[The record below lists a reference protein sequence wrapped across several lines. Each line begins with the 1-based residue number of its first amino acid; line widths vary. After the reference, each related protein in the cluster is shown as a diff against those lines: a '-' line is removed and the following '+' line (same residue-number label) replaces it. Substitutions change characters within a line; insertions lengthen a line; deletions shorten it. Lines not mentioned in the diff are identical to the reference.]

1 MHVLTQWLGKQR
13 LTLDKTM
20 RPTLNVFT
28 TFGDLSN
35 HTKNQWTYRLVIA
48 LLCSSLLV
56 CQGCSTVSPWQRGNL
71 AKPEMGINPHPN
83 LNSFRDHIFT
93 SKEASQGGHSG
104 AGGGC
109 GCN

>member
-1 MHVLTQWLGKQR
+1 MRL
-13 LTLDKTM
+13 LTLL
-20 RPTLNVFT
+20 LNGLICCV
-28 TFGDLSN
+28 
-35 HTKNQWTYRLVIA
+35 
-48 LLCSSLLV
+48 LLV
-56 CQGCSTVSPWQRGNL
+56 CQGCETVSPWERGNL
-71 AKPEMGINPHPN
+71 AKKEMGVNPTPN